1 MVYAMRFLIFI
12 LLCILMSPLLI
23 FGLIYY
29 TLRIRRICVRQNISG
44 TANEPY
50 ASRLMMHIAGAR
62 QDDAAYKI
70 AGHLPSFDK
79 LSKFLL
85 IEILGFASKL
95 SGYKGS
101 FFAYPGQ
108 RPSTL
113 MSMMSHRT
121 DFFDRS
127 IKESLTRTDNP
138 AVQFVVLGAGYD
150 TRCYDL
156 PDVVD
161 FQCFE
166 VDMPPTLNSK
176 FGALKSAGVPHDH
189 VTFVET
195 DFNQETWMEALLA
208 SGFDPNLTT
217 YVLWEGVTMYLVE
230 GAIRDTLNLVSS
242 LPKGSTVGVDFFSA
256 DLVYGN
262 PPYARIS
269 KAMHK
274 SIKYYSEEIQFGVA
288 TAKTLSEGIEKLA
301 GDSGL
306 TLSRFEHVG
315 SEEDKLPPW
324 YFFAQIDNI

>member
-1 MVYAMRFLIFI
+1 MRFLIFI
-12 LLCILMSPLLI
+12 LICILLSPLLI
-23 FGLIYY
+23 VGLIYY
-29 TLRIRRICVRQNISG
+29 TWRIRRICVRQNISG

-50 ASRLMMHIAGAR
+50 ASRLMMHLAGTR

-85 IEILGFASKL
+85 METLGFASNL

-101 FFAYPGQ
+101 MFAYPGE

-113 MSMMSHRT
+113 MGMMSHRT
-121 DFFDRS
+121 EFFDRS
-127 IKESLTRTDNP
+127 IRDSLTRSDNP

-156 PDVVD
+156 PDGLD
-161 FQCFE
+161 IQCFE

-176 FGALKSAGVPHDH
+176 ISALKSAGVPHDH

-195 DFNQETWMEALLA
+195 DFNQETWMDALLA
-208 SGFDPNLTT
+208 SGFNPNLTT
-217 YVLWEGVTMYLVE
+217 YILWEGVTMYLVE
-230 GAIRDTLNLVSS
+230 EAIHDTLNLVFS

-256 DLVYGN
+256 DLVKGN
-262 PPYARIS
+262 PPYTRMS

-274 SIKYYSEEIQFGVA
+274 ALKYYSETIQFGVA
-288 TAKTLSEGIEKLA
+288 TGETLSEGIEELVRE
-301 GDSGL
+301 SGL
-306 TLSRFEHVG
+306 TLSKFEHIG
-315 SEEDKLPPW
+315 SEEDKFPPW
-324 YFFAQIDNI
+324 YFFSHIENL

>member
-1 MVYAMRFLIFI
+1 MRFLIFVLICII
-12 LLCILMSPLLI
+12 LSPLLI
-23 FGLIYY
+23 VGLIYY
-29 TLRIRRICVRQNISG
+29 SWRIRRICVRQNISG

-50 ASRLMMHIAGAR
+50 ASRLMMHIVGTR

-79 LSKFLL
+79 LSKFLW
-85 IEILGFASKL
+85 IETFGFASNL

-127 IKESLTRTDNP
+127 IKDSLTRNDNP

-156 PDVVD
+156 PDGID
-161 FQCFE
+161 IQCFE
-166 VDMPPTLNSK
+166 VDMLPTLNSK
-176 FGALKSAGVPHDH
+176 INALKSAGIPHDH

-195 DFNQETWMEALLA
+195 DFNQETWMDALLT
-208 SGFDPNLTT
+208 SGFNPNLTT
-217 YVLWEGVTMYLVE
+217 YILWEGVTMYLVE
-230 GAIRDTLNLVSS
+230 EAIRDTLNLVSS

-256 DLVYGN
+256 DLVEGN

-269 KAMHK
+269 KAMHMGL
-274 SIKYYSEEIQFGVA
+274 KYYSETIQFGVA
-288 TAKTLSEGIEKLA
+288 TGESLSKGIEKLLQ
-301 GDSGL
+301 DSSL
-306 TLSRFEHVG
+306 TVSRFEHVG

-324 YFFAQIDNI
+324 YFLAHIDNL